1 MNFGNINNFNPRTF
15 SSNQGRGLET
25 GCAGAYTAGPIC
37 KPVKDETQTN
47 ELTRQGRGLETGCA
61 GAYTA
66 GPICKPASK
75 DNILD
80 VHLADA
86 SAADVY
92 KGMTADDVIKI
103 KNFKI

>member
-15 SSNQGRGLET
+15 SS
-25 GCAGAYTAGPIC
+25 
-37 KPVKDETQTN
+37 
-47 ELTRQGRGLETGCA
+47 RQGRGLETGCA

-103 KNFKI
+103 KKFKI